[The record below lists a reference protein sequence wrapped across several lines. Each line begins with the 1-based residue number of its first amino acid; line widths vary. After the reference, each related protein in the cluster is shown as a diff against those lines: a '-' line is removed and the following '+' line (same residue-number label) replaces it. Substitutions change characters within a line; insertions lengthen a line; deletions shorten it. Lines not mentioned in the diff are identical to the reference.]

1 LLPLER
7 YLHKKVLL
15 IALFAT
21 VIRCQETS
29 VDENS
34 SVTTAEESGKEKRG
48 ISLNLGSGLDGYSYS
63 GHPSYSRGLQRGYS
77 GGYAPMTEY
86 GK

>member
-1 LLPLER
+1 MTLFFFSYNFHLLPLER

-21 VIRCQETS
+21 VIRCQESS

-34 SVTTAEESGKEKRG
+34 SVTTGKENGKEKRG
-48 ISLNLGSGLDGYSYS
+48 ISLNLGTGLDGYSYS
-63 GHPSYSRGLQRGYS
+63 GYPSYSRG
-77 GGYAPMTEY
+77 
-86 GK
+86 